1 MHSGEK
7 LKEGE
12 TKFILRTDVMFMTY
26 KDFSEG
32 TFEGDGEGGEGGEGG
47 EAGGG
52 EQSTSS
58 SAILTV
64 KDFLTA
70 KEYEIVSSLGL
81 PESVEGF
88 CKPGREVVEVLIR
101 DVMTLV
107 DETGFLDRI
116 FEENERRKNE

>member
-26 KDFSEG
+26 KDFSQG
-32 TFEGDGEGGEGGEGG
+32 TFEGDGEGGERG

-58 SAILTV
+58 SAILTI

-116 FEENERRKNE
+116 FEENERRKKE